1 MKINNISNISNIG
14 DILAIPFFALL
25 CLYFYRIDNKTPM
38 EYILFLFSITGFV
51 LDTLFTYF
59 YLFRN
64 KSTG

>member
-1 MKINNISNISNIG
+1 MKISNISNIG

-25 CLYFYRIDNKTPM
+25 CLYFYRIENKTPM

>member
-1 MKINNISNISNIG
+1 MKISNISNIG

-25 CLYFYRIDNKTPM
+25 CLYFYRIENKTPM

-51 LDTLFTYF
+51 LDTLFTYI

>member
-1 MKINNISNISNIG
+1 MKISNISNIG

>member
-1 MKINNISNISNIG
+1 MKISNISNIG

-25 CLYFYRIDNKTPM
+25 CLYFYRIENKTPM

-51 LDTLFTYF
+51 LDTLFTYL
-59 YLFRN
+59 YLFRT